1 MTTDSLPQ
9 GPEPRV
15 WGKIPP
21 RNRNFTGREEIIEQ
35 LREGVES
42 QVTAVLPRALH
53 GIGGV
58 GKTQVAI
65 EYAYRYRAHY
75 EVVWWVSAD
84 QPSLVPSSLA
94 ALAPSLNL
102 PSARTTG
109 IEDAAAAVLE
119 ALRRG
124 EPYKNWLLIF
134 DNADDPDDIQKFIP
148 QTSGHVLI
156 TSRNHAWVGVV
167 DTVEVD
173 VFSRKE
179 SLAFLDRRVP
189 RALSEAQAVQ
199 LAETLGDLPLALE
212 QAGALQ
218 AETGISV
225 EEYIDLL
232 SRQPAELLGQ
242 VRPSE
247 YPASM
252 TAAWQVSVSK
262 LQEQRSEA
270 LLILRACAF
279 FGPDPIPL
287 DVFRRNS
294 IGAGPLLNA
303 VLANPILRTEAI
315 RMLGRFALG
324 RIDPVNRTIQVHR
337 LVQALLQQD
346 MTDTERVEFR
356 DEVHLLLAGAAP
368 DDPAD
373 ESQWPRYAEL
383 IPHVAP
389 VMLVSSRQPDVREFA
404 IKVIRYLALSGST
417 NSALVLCRECLDSWI
432 SESGEEDAA
441 VLSAQWQ
448 LGFLLRDVGELKA
461 AYDLDERAMAIARRV
476 LGDDNQTFLTIMNSF
491 GVDLRARG
499 DFARAKTH
507 DEISRE
513 IHSSV
518 LGPEH
523 PLTLSVMNS
532 LALDCAL
539 NSDYPTARDMH
550 EQVFSV
556 QSSANSGIS
565 KSSVLRS
572 WLNLSRAVRL
582 SGEYSKAGYL
592 GEDALD
598 FGRQELGADNPLT
611 LLTSKELSIALRRA
625 GSHAESLELAEDLFE
640 RTARLFGSSAPD
652 TLAAAICLANIL
664 RTVGRIS
671 EAYDLTTDVLTRY
684 PGVYGDEH
692 PFTYG
697 CIGNLALIM
706 RVRGEINEARALN
719 ERALAGLVSRLGED
733 HHYPLTIAV
742 NLATDLYVLGELA
755 ATRDI
760 GVDTLTRVRRV
771 FGDEHPLT
779 LGSAANLAL
788 SLRAAGAEEEAA
800 ALSESTMAAYAK
812 VLGPDHPDVRVAREG
827 RQLDFD
833 FDPPPL

>member
-1 MTTDSLPQ
+1 VPDSPPH

-15 WGKIPP
+15 WGKVPP
-21 RNRNFTGREEIIEQ
+21 RNRNFTGREEIIDQ
-35 LREGVES
+35 LRQGVES

-65 EYAYRYRAHY
+65 EYAYRYRSHY
-75 EVVWWVSAD
+75 DVVWWVSAD

-94 ALAPSLNL
+94 ALAQSLNL

-109 IEDAAAAVLE
+109 IEDAAMAVLE

-124 EPYKNWLLIF
+124 EPYEHWLLIF

-156 TSRNHAWVGVV
+156 TSRNQAWVGVV

-179 SLAFLDRRVP
+179 SLAFLGRRVP
-189 RALSEAQAVQ
+189 RALSDAQATQ

-218 AETGISV
+218 AETGMSV

-232 SRQPAELLGQ
+232 GEQPAELLGQ
-242 VRPSE
+242 IRPSE

-252 TAAWQVSVSK
+252 TAAWQLSVSK

-294 IGAGPLLNA
+294 IGAGPLLNT
-303 VLANPILRTEAI
+303 VLANPILRTEAV

-337 LVQALLQQD
+337 LIQALLQQD
-346 MTDTERVEFR
+346 MDDAQRAEFR
-356 DEVHLLLAGAAP
+356 EEVHLLLAGAAP
-368 DDPAD
+368 ENPSD
-373 ESQWPRYAEL
+373 EAQWPRYTEL
-383 IPHVAP
+383 MTHVAP
-389 VMLVSSRQPDVREFA
+389 AMLVASTHPDVRQFV
-404 IKVIRYLALSGST
+404 IKMIRYLGLSGNTTPALS
-417 NSALVLCRECLDSWI
+417 LCRECLDRWI
-432 SESGEEDAA
+432 DDSGEEDLA
-441 VLSAQWQ
+441 VLRAQWQ
-448 LGFLLRDVGELKA
+448 LGFLLRDIGQLNE
-461 AYDLDERAMAIARRV
+461 AYKLDERAMSVARRV
-476 LGDDNQTFLTIMNSF
+476 LGESHETFLTVMNSF

-499 DFARAKTH
+499 DFTRAKTH
-507 DEISRE
+507 DEISRRL
-513 IHSSV
+513 HTSV
-518 LGPEH
+518 LGDEH
-523 PLTLSVMNS
+523 PLTLGVLNN
-532 LALDCAL
+532 LALDYAL
-539 NSDYPTARDMH
+539 NSNYREARDMH
-550 EQVFSV
+550 QQVFSM
-556 QSSANSGIS
+556 QSAATTGIS
-565 KSSVLRS
+565 RTEVLRS

-582 SGEYSKAGYL
+582 SGEYSKACYL

-598 FGRQELGADNPLT
+598 FGRQELGAENPVT

-625 GSHAESLELAEDLFE
+625 GSHTDSLELAEELYE
-640 RTARLFGSSAPD
+640 RTTKLFGKNAPD

-664 RTVGRIS
+664 RTVGHIA
-671 EAYDLTTDVLTRY
+671 EAHELTNDVMTRY
-684 PGVYGDEH
+684 PDVYGSEH

-706 RVRGEINEARALN
+706 RVRGDIGKARELN
-719 ERALAGLVSRLGED
+719 EQALDGLVSRLSKD
-733 HHYPLTIAV
+733 HHYTLTIAV
-742 NLATDLYVLGELA
+742 NLATDLYTLGEA
-755 ATRDI
+755 ASARDI
-760 GVDTLTRVRRV
+760 GADAFARVRHL
-771 FGDEHPLT
+771 FGDEHPFT
-779 LGSAANLAL
+779 LGSAANLSL
-788 SLRAAGAEEEAA
+788 SLRATGAEEEART
-800 ALSESTMAAYAK
+800 LIDSTMATYNK

-827 RQLDFD
+827 RHLDFD